1 MHFKRLVGLACAG
14 ALAGCVFIP
23 TAASADAARS
33 AGGASGAKYTIQG
46 AGSTL
51 VAPLEAEW
59 ASAWDNATG
68 NTVSY
73 NPVGSGTGYSD
84 IANGQVDFGASD
96 APLSAYSSPS
106 CQGCVQIPWGLTA
119 TGVSFN
125 INNLGVSHLHLSG
138 TVLANIYLGKI
149 TYWDNAAIRGL
160 NKGVS
165 LPHLKIAVFWRSDA
179 SGDSYAFTQ
188 YLSDVSSN
196 FNHQVGPSTQ
206 PSFPV
211 GTGAH
216 GNGAMASAVQS
227 TNGAIAYV
235 AVSYLAND
243 NLPAAGV
250 KNAAGRFEVPN
261 LGPIEAAA
269 AVVHSVP
276 ANNQLTIVDPPASAR
291 SAYPISTFTYV
302 MLPTSGS
309 RFGGVPAAPI
319 KQFIYYALHGGQQF
333 TESLDFAPLPKIV
346 LNAADNTLGK
356 IH

>member
-1 MHFKRLVGLACAG
+1 MHLKRFVGLACAA
-14 ALAGCVFIP
+14 ALAGCAFIP
-23 TAASADAARS
+23 SAASAERLSS
-33 AGGASGAKYTIQG
+33 AGKASSGVTIQG

-51 VAPLEAEW
+51 IAPLEAEW
-59 ASAWDNATG
+59 AAAWDNSTG
-68 NTVSY
+68 NTVTY
-73 NPVGSGTGYSD
+73 NPVGSGTGYQD
-84 IANGQVDFGASD
+84 IANGLVDFGASD
-96 APLSAYSSPS
+96 APLSAYSSPP
-106 CQGCVQIPWGLTA
+106 CTNCVQIPWGLTA

-125 INNLGVSHLHLSG
+125 INNGAVRSLHLIG
-138 TVLANIYLGKI
+138 TVLARIYLGKI
-149 TYWDNAAIRGL
+149 TFWDDPAIKRL
-160 NKGVS
+160 NPGVN

-179 SGDSYAFTQ
+179 SGDSFAFTR
-188 YLSDVSSN
+188 YLADVSGT
-196 FNHQVGPSTQ
+196 FNSRVGASTQ

-216 GNGAMASAVQS
+216 GNGGMAQAVQG

-243 NLPAAGV
+243 QLPAAAIR
-250 KNAAGRFEVPN
+250 NAGGRYEVPN

-276 ANNQLTIVDPPASAR
+276 SDNQLTIVDPPASAR

-309 RFGGVPAAPI
+309 RAGGVSASVI
-319 KQFIYYALHGGQQF
+319 KQFIYYALHGGQAF
-333 TESLDFAPLPKIV
+333 AASLDFAHLPKVV
-346 LNAADNTLGK
+346 LKAAVNTLGR